1 MVFTPTEGRR
11 MTRRPLQ
18 VSKPLAVLTL
28 VLMLLLGGV
37 VGSLATEKTKRGG
50 PPGTPPHAAD
60 PEPPA
65 DAASL
70 ATGFRGVVRKALPAV
85 VNISTTKVVETRGER
100 APFFMDPFFR
110 DFFGFNWGFDIP
122 RERRERSLGSGVIVS
137 PDGYILTNEHVI
149 RDATEIVVALSDK
162 RELKA
167 EIVGADPRTDIAVL
181 KLKEKAENLPHLP
194 LGDSKTVAVGD
205 IVLAMGNPFGIGQT
219 VTMGI
224 VSATGRG
231 GLNIEDYEDFI
242 QTDAAINPG
251 NSGGPL
257 VNVRG
262 EVIGINTAIL
272 SRSGGHQ
279 GIGFAVPSNMAREV
293 MQQIIEK
300 GRVVRG
306 WLGVSIQPVTP
317 AMAKAL
323 KLAEPSGAIVG
334 AVESGS
340 PAARAGLQTGDV
352 IIGVDD
358 EKIEDSRQLRLT
370 IARAGPGKKVHL
382 KVVRDGKSM
391 TIPVEL
397 GELRERPEEAARRPG
412 QGGPLE
418 GVQVDDLT
426 PQVARQLGLPR
437 DTFGVVVTQVQP
449 FSRAAEAGLQ
459 RGDVIQEVNR
469 EAVTNVATF
478 ERAIRRAGDGPIMLL
493 VNRGGRTF
501 FVVMEG
507 R

>member
-1 MVFTPTEGRR
+1 MTEQ
-11 MTRRPLQ
+11 PLQ
-18 VSKPLAVLTL
+18 VSKSLAILTM
-28 VLMLLLGGV
+28 VAMLFLGGV
-37 VGSLATEKTKRGG
+37 VGSLATEKARSGAAA
-50 PPGTPPHAAD
+50 GTPPSAGVA
-60 PEPPA
+60 EPPA
-65 DAASL
+65 DVSSL
-70 ATGFRGVVRKALPAV
+70 SQGFRAVVQKTLPAV
-85 VNISTTKVVETRGER
+85 VNISTTKVVETRRER
-100 APFFMDPFFR
+100 SPFFMDPFFR
-110 DFFGFNWGFDIP
+110 DFFGFDWGFDIP

-137 PDGYILTNEHVI
+137 PDGIILTNEHVI
-149 RDATEIVVALSDK
+149 RDAAEIVVALADK

-167 EIVGADPRTDIAVL
+167 DIVGADPKTDIAVL
-181 KLKEKAENLPHLP
+181 KLKERAENLPHLK

-334 AVESGS
+334 NVESGS

-352 IIGVDD
+352 IVGVDE
-358 EKIEDSRQLRLT
+358 EKIEDSRQLQLT
-370 IARAGPGKKVHL
+370 IARAGPGKRVNL
-382 KVVRDGKSM
+382 RVVREGKPV
-391 TIPVEL
+391 TIPVTL
-397 GELRERPEEAARRPG
+397 GELPERAEEAGRRPG
-412 QGGPLE
+412 QSGPLE

-426 PQVARQLGLPR
+426 PQLARQLGLPR

-501 FVVMEG
+501 FVVIEG

>member
-1 MVFTPTEGRR
+1 MSERR
-11 MTRRPLQ
+11 VQTSR
-18 VSKPLAVLTL
+18 SLAILAL
-28 VLMLLLGGV
+28 LAMLLLGGV
-37 VGSLATEKTKRGG
+37 VGSLATEKVKTGATTKASS
-50 PPGTPPHAAD
+50 PAVPA
-60 PEPPA
+60 EPPA
-65 DAASL
+65 DASAVAL
-70 ATGFRGVVRKALPAV
+70 GFRSVVQKTLPAV
-85 VNISTTKVVETRGER
+85 VNISTTKVVETRRER
-100 APFFMDPFFR
+100 SPFFMDPFFR
-110 DFFGFNWGFDIP
+110 DFFGFDWGFDIP

-137 PDGYILTNEHVI
+137 PDGVILTNEHVI

-167 EIVGADPRTDIAVL
+167 EIVGADPKTDIAVL
-181 KLKEKAENLPHLP
+181 RLKEKAENLPYLK
-194 LGDSKTVAVGD
+194 LGDSKSVAVGD

-257 VNVRG
+257 INLRG

-279 GIGFAVPSNMAREV
+279 GIGFAVPSNMAREI
-293 MQQIIEK
+293 MQQILDK

-317 AMAKAL
+317 AMARAL

-334 AVESGS
+334 DVESGS

-352 IIGVDD
+352 IVAVDD
-358 EKIEDSRQLRLT
+358 EKIEDSRHLQLT
-370 IARAGPGKKVHL
+370 IARAGPGKKVNL
-382 KVVRDGKSM
+382 KVLREGKSL
-391 TIPVEL
+391 TIPVTL
-397 GELRERPEEAARRPG
+397 GELPERAEEASRRPG
-412 QGGPLE
+412 RGGPLE

-426 PQVARQLGLPR
+426 PQLARQLGLPR

-449 FSRAAEAGLQ
+449 FSQAAEAGLQ

-469 EAVTNVATF
+469 EVVTNVATF
-478 ERAIRRAGDGPIMLL
+478 ERAIRRAADGPIMLL

-501 FVVMEG
+501 FIVIEG